1 MYTGITTIYHG
12 KTVLHVFTKP
22 VKTERT
28 TENVFPIMLLFIV
41 VHISAA
47 RRCECM

>member
-1 MYTGITTIYHG
+1 MYSGIRNIYYR
-12 KTVLHVFTKP
+12 KTVGQVFTKP
-22 VKTERT
+22 VRIEGT
-28 TENVFPIMLLFIV
+28 TQIPPPNKLLFIV

>member
-1 MYTGITTIYHG
+1 
-12 KTVLHVFTKP
+12 
-22 VKTERT
+22 
-28 TENVFPIMLLFIV
+28 MLFFIV